1 MSELS
6 DRILVYLA
14 EKDKPRTVFMLVR
27 KLKAA
32 TWEMNIAVSKLRE
45 SGQIANSKIGRANA
59 YRGLKWVKTEPVF
72 VYCGMT
78 PLHYGVTSNGS
89 RDGCNDYKQWAS
101 KGGD

>member
-1 MSELS
+1 MSDLS
-6 DRILVYLA
+6 DRILAYLA
-14 EKDKPRTVFMLVR
+14 QKDKPRTVYMMVE

-32 TWEMNIAVSKLRE
+32 TWEMNMAVSKLRE
-45 SGQIANSKIGRANA
+45 SGQIASAKVGRANA
-59 YRGLKWVKTEPVF
+59 YRGLKWVRVAPVF
-72 VYCGMT
+72 VYQGMT